1 MGEERRVRSEENQG
15 EQKEEQGGWGG
26 RQEDEDADK
35 EEDDEEEHYY
45 NDDTNN
51 TINNIQVAIL
61 RRAHR
66 FRPALRDR
74 QVPRGQKEEAEGLR
88 GTGGRSGRI
97 TATVV
102 G

>member
-35 EEDDEEEHYY
+35 EEDDEEHYY

-88 GTGGRSGRI
+88 GTGGKSGRI